1 MVSKGYG
8 NGSFVINLRQ
18 NIPSSLWIRS
28 RPDNGESKANIDT
41 FTLALFGKAS
51 AFATSRRKTQTY
63 MDRFSIVV
71 LGSTLELATDAMP
84 RDHHPRVAD
93 CVKIIRECID
103 SPYSHDENELGR
115 VVIELADLARQ
126 NHEFLISA
134 RLRDFARQLGGRREK
149 SDVA

>member
-1 MVSKGYG
+1 
-8 NGSFVINLRQ
+8 
-18 NIPSSLWIRS
+18 
-28 RPDNGESKANIDT
+28 
-41 FTLALFGKAS
+41 
-51 AFATSRRKTQTY
+51 

-93 CVKIIRECID
+93 CVKIIREYID
-103 SPYSHDENELGR
+103 SPHSHDENELGR
-115 VVIELADLARQ
+115 AVIELADLARQ
-126 NHEFLISA
+126 NREFLISA